1 MKKGRKRPY
10 GAPHPELDLERAMGG
25 VRRESRAGGQS
36 FTVRT
41 VTAEK
46 TYTCPG
52 CNGTIQ
58 VGVRHVVAWS
68 EDHLFG
74 ADAALAER
82 RHWHSGCWNQARRR
96 GW

>member
-1 MKKGRKRPY
+1 MRRPRKRPY
-10 GAPHPELDLERAMGG
+10 GEPHPELDLTRALGG
-25 VRRESRAGGQS
+25 VRRETGRSGRS

-41 VTAEK
+41 VRAEK

-58 VGVRHVVAWS
+58 VGVSHVVAWS

-74 ADAALAER
+74 AEAALAER
-82 RHWHSGCWNQARRR
+82 RHWHSGCWSQARHR
-96 GW
+96 